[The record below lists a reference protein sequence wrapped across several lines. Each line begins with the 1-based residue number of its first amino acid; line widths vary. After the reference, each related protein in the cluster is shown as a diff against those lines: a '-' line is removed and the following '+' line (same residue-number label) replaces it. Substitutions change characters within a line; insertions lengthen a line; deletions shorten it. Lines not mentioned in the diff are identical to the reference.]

1 MKKILT
7 LVFVSALFSALAQET
22 TVTLIGINTIAIDTL
37 ICEGDTLTKAYYKE
51 EMKVTDW
58 GADLPKDTTVVKSL
72 IRNGSCP
79 ADSLE
84 VIRQLFRDA
93 LEIQNRAAHT
103 MNLSFDRVRRSAP
116 EYQGI
121 RDVYNRFSG
130 SDLYFANEDRFASAY
145 DSVMFL
151 VVDVTAGT
159 SVQATMRRLGVL
171 NRYRLEVNE
180 GQLGAGTRFVV
191 IPLSTRSFV
200 IVYGGK
206 TYTMY
211 MDEGVD
217 SRFPIFRHAGYLEGE
232 DEIRI
237 IRIK

>member
-1 MKKILT
+1 MKAKLIFIFSLFAV
-7 LVFVSALFSALAQET
+7 LVSAQET
-22 TVTLIGINTIAIDTL
+22 TITLIGINTIAIDTI
-37 ICEGDTLTKAYYKE
+37 ICNGDTLTNAYYKE

-58 GADLPKDTTVVKSL
+58 GADLPKDTTVIKSL

-93 LEIQNRAAHT
+93 IEIQNRAAHT
-103 MNLSFDRVRRSAP
+103 MNLSFERVRRSAP
-116 EYQGI
+116 KYQGI
-121 RDVYNRFSG
+121 RSVYNNFTD
-130 SDLYFANEDRFASAY
+130 SDLYFANEDRFESVY
-145 DSVMFL
+145 DSVMFR

-159 SVQATMRRLGVL
+159 SVLATMRRLGVL
-171 NRYRLEVNE
+171 NRYRLEVNA
-180 GQLGAGTRFVV
+180 GQLGAGTRFSV

-211 MDEGVD
+211 LDEGVD
-217 SRFPIFRHAGYLEGE
+217 SRFPVFRHAGYLEGE

-237 IRIK
+237 IRAQ

>member
-1 MKKILT
+1 
-7 LVFVSALFSALAQET
+7 
-22 TVTLIGINTIAIDTL
+22 
-37 ICEGDTLTKAYYKE
+37 
-51 EMKVTDW
+51 
-58 GADLPKDTTVVKSL
+58 
-72 IRNGSCP
+72 
-79 ADSLE
+79 
-84 VIRQLFRDA
+84 
-93 LEIQNRAAHT
+93 
-103 MNLSFDRVRRSAP
+103 
-116 EYQGI
+116 
-121 RDVYNRFSG
+121 
-130 SDLYFANEDRFASAY
+130 
-145 DSVMFL
+145 MFL